1 MPDAKC
7 AQCGTKECKGGKDCF
22 GNADA
27 IKDLYRDERIAG
39 MFRAASAIEA
49 RHYRKENRLSEIILF
64 AKELGVEKLGL
75 AFCIGLASEAEA
87 VVEILGK
94 HFDVVSICCK
104 NCGIDKKEFGLEQ
117 IHPDSELEVMCNPVG
132 QAKMLNDAGTGLN
145 VICGLC
151 VGHDALFTM
160 HCDAPVTTLIA
171 KDRVLGHNP
180 AAAVYVQY
188 IKRQYEP

>member
-7 AQCGTKECKGGKDCF
+7 AQCGTKECKNGKDCY
-22 GNADA
+22 GVADEVRGM
-27 IKDLYRDERIAG
+27 YRDERIDAL
-39 MFRAASAIEA
+39 FRAASAIEA
-49 RHYRKENRLSEIILF
+49 RHYRKENRLGEIIYF
-64 AKELGVEKLGL
+64 AKELGVKKIGL
-75 AFCIGLASEAEA
+75 AFCIGLASEAGA
-87 VVEILGK
+87 VAEILSR

-104 NCGIDKKEFGLEQ
+104 NCGIAKKEFALEQ
-117 IHPDSELEVMCNPVG
+117 IHPDEDIEVMCNPVG
-132 QAKMLNDAGTGLN
+132 QAKMLNDAGCGLN

-160 HCDAPVTTLIA
+160 HSAAPVTTLIA

-188 IKRQYEP
+188 IKRQFE